1 MFRYLNKRL
10 QQAFVLLQNYDPG
23 FLALKRSSKTII
35 AILIAVA
42 IFYDDPRLAMFSAIS
57 AMLISRS
64 QTGFTIRERKFT
76 LLLTGFILSIVS
88 IPVSLIAQSDIFSVI
103 FITVASFLAFFLIG
117 LRMVPDFPTIV
128 ILSVIVVEMAFSK
141 TLESGIK
148 FSGIY
153 LLTTA
158 LVFVMHFVILP
169 TRPYKR
175 MKIQLQI
182 ISQNLEI
189 YYRAIISD
197 GTNLDEGI
205 LKVHENDKKFRASMS
220 DFKRLWVLFRV
231 QITSDDSLEAS
242 LIKKFTGYEKTF
254 EYATILWQFR
264 ARSWNSALY
273 RKIILDEKIL
283 TTTFEKLRLF
293 LENENPER
301 YFTDLQ
307 HLRTRIKA
315 KADEFLMTT
324 RDGKTVG
331 SSDEIFSILSTFS
344 ALETL
349 LNEVGQFSTVADSA
363 NQTDFAAISKIRGFF
378 NNLRKLPS
386 KVKFSSPAF
395 RFGLRSAIIIGLT
408 MIFYTFYEPNHGYW
422 LVLFAV
428 LLIRPNLGISI
439 KAGRDRLIGT
449 IAGSLAA
456 FGLVYFFPVG
466 SVIFYF
472 LMFVSTFFMV
482 WFLNLDKFIYMVFSL
497 TFLIVCLF
505 MLIFPAEEG
514 IVFLRIG
521 YTAAIVLLI
530 IFLSFLFWPEKA
542 RLKFADAIADGL
554 LLQKAYFEEI
564 MLMIS
569 GDLSR
574 NSIPKTKKE
583 IELHIIKTQEFY
595 EGAKNEVWQAK
606 TLNHGFKIKMYIQR
620 LLNTLHAMELAAVN
634 FESKVDFK
642 GFNNEVVTLSVNIY
656 KAFDLLSE
664 AIRHRTL
671 PIGFP
676 ELSASFDQL
685 CHDFG
690 KDFIRTDFDNE
701 AFKNIWN
708 HSVFL
713 WNLKPL
719 ILELEGIRDEIVL
732 KMNEG

>member
-1 MFRYLNKRL
+1 MFRYLNKRV
-10 QQAFVLLQNYDPG
+10 QQAFVLLHNYDPG

-76 LLLTGFILSIVS
+76 LLLTGFILTIIS

-128 ILSVIVVEMAFSK
+128 ILSVIVVETAFSK

-182 ISQNLEI
+182 ISQNLEV
-189 YYRAIISD
+189 YYRSMISD

-574 NSIPKTKKE
+574 DNIPKTKKE

-620 LLNTLHAMELAAVN
+620 LLNTLHAMELAAGN

-656 KAFDLLSE
+656 KAFDILSE
-664 AIRHRTL
+664 AIRQRTL

-676 ELSASFDQL
+676 ELNASFDQL
-685 CHDFG
+685 CHGFG
-690 KDFIRTDFDNE
+690 KDFIRPDFNNE
-701 AFKNIWN
+701 AFKSIWN